1 MKESLFMQ
9 DSWHSNHGY
18 EAMLDF
24 QMSWL
29 MRLAAEKDIE
39 KPQLYKISKD
49 VLLRLIEIGNE
60 DKQNVTIE
68 NVKVWRQWK
77 SIDVIAE
84 VDIKV
89 NDLIEHHLVVIEDK
103 AYTMVHDNQLT
114 RYKQTVEETY
124 GGTRKPHYWVITFFD
139 ENQKYKYEALKVD
152 CDNAKWKL
160 LSFYDVIGWKDGEF
174 PDTESDLF
182 NEFWLREW
190 Y

>member
-84 VDIKV
+84 GDIKV
-89 NDLIEHHLVVIEDK
+89 NELEGLKCFESLKENIKSKYNEEGEDYVQSLEYYLK
-103 AYTMVHDNQLT
+103 NF
-114 RYKQTVEETY
+114 ETIV
-124 GGTRKPHYWVITFFD
+124 GNKKPR
-139 ENQKYKYEALKVD
+139 
-152 CDNAKWKL
+152 AKR
-160 LSFYDVIGWKDGEF
+160 
-174 PDTESDLF
+174 TEK
-182 NEFWLREW
+182 
-190 Y
+190 